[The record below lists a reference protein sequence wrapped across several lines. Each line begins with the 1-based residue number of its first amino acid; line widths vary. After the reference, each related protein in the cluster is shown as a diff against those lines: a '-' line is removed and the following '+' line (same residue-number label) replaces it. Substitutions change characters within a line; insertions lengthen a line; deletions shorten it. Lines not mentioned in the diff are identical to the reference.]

1 MSDVE
6 ARMAALCRRFAASA
20 DQQAVA
26 LRAALTANDRER
38 AAEIA
43 HHLAGAAGIFGQ
55 PRLGEQ
61 ALILEE
67 AIDRGADDAAIAPLV
82 DDLLAA
88 LDRLAQSR

>member
-20 DQQAVA
+20 GQQAVA
-26 LRAALTANDRER
+26 LRNALQANDQDR
-38 AAEIA
+38 AVEVA

-55 PRLGEQ
+55 PMLGEQ

-67 AIDRGADDAAIAPLV
+67 AIDANADEAVVNSLAQE
-82 DDLLAA
+82 LLAA